1 MIKPEMVKQRLKRKS
16 TFIIGSSGLW
26 SLLRPIEPN
35 IVNTIIQIARIR
47 ESIRPSTGVILV
59 NSIIKGTPVQD
70 ELIRWKRWTGSYNT
84 DGLGEVGRG
93 YLKKCMKRKKDKIF
107 SKKGKERELDRASFS
122 TYANIAQMYG
132 GVIDEF
138 IDANVSVRM
147 ADYVWMDK
155 DRLECEKE

>member
-1 MIKPEMVKQRLKRKS
+1 
-16 TFIIGSSGLW
+16 
-26 SLLRPIEPN
+26 
-35 IVNTIIQIARIR
+35 
-47 ESIRPSTGVILV
+47 
-59 NSIIKGTPVQD
+59 
-70 ELIRWKRWTGSYNT
+70 
-84 DGLGEVGRG
+84 
-93 YLKKCMKRKKDKIF
+93 MKRKKDKIF